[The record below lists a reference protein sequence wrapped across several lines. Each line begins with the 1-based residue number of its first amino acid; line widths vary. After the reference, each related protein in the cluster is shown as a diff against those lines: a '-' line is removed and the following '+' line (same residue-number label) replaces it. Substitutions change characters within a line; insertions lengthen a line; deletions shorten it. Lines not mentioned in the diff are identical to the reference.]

1 MSFWLATGKEVDG
14 AIVKEVDGMTV
25 EDVDL
30 MQRSKKKSK
39 RKAIG

>member
-1 MSFWLATGKEVDG
+1 MSFWLVTGKEVDG